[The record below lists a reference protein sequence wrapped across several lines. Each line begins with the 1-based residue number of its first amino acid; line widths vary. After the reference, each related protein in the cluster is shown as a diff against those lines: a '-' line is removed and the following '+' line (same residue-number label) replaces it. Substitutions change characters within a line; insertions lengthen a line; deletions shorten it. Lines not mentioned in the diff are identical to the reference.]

1 MLASAHMNSTCDQG
15 VEETA
20 KVASSFFSTKQIMI
34 VHPTSQGWDVIH
46 QQAHGLLAYQIA
58 TQWQADQ
65 QPLYWTE
72 TLTAL
77 LEHDDGQN
85 PFEARNHLSEAGAP
99 LSFEAYS
106 VAQCHRMIDIA
117 LRKSRWNAL
126 MVSHHA
132 TFLYEPK
139 RGEDKALDGFLD
151 QQKDNQQKW
160 RKTYGATRTQVMH
173 AYDLVQ
179 WCDALSLI
187 LCRKELPPEAR
198 QLEISKGPDGT
209 RHFIYQRTDDDSLCV
224 KPWPFSAAEFSV
236 HVEVYP
242 LNQLQFSDDTE
253 LYNAINDAP
262 VDLRTWTFRK

>member
-1 MLASAHMNSTCDQG
+1 
-15 VEETA
+15 
-20 KVASSFFSTKQIMI
+20 MI
-34 VHPTSQGWDVIH
+34 VHPASQGWDIIH

-58 TQWQADQ
+58 ANWQASQ
-65 QPLYWTE
+65 QSLYWTE

-77 LEHDDGQN
+77 LEHDDGQQ
-85 PFEARNHLSEAGAP
+85 PFEDRNHLSEAGAP
-99 LSFEAYS
+99 LSFEPYS
-106 VAQCHRMIDIA
+106 VDQCHRMIDIA

-132 TFLYEPK
+132 TFLYEPM
-139 RGEDKALDGFLD
+139 RGQDKALDTFLD
-151 QQKDNQQKW
+151 QQKDNQKKW
-160 RKTYGATRTQVMH
+160 RKGYGATQREVMF

-187 LCRKELPPEAR
+187 LCRQELPPEAR

-209 RHFIYQRTDDDSLCV
+209 RHFIHQRADDKSLCV
-224 KPWPFSAAEFSV
+224 SPWPFETSEFSV

-242 LNQLQFSDDTE
+242 VNQLQFKDDTD

-262 VDLRTWTFRK
+262 VDLREWTFRK